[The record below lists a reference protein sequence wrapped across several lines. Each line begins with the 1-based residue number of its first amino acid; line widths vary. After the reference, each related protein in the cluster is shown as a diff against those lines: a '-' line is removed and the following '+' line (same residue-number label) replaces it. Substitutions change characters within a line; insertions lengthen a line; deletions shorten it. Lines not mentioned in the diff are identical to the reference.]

1 MSKVDRY
8 LCAYNFLYLDW
19 NAARGLTDL
28 RVRVEVDA
36 EHPGGEVKGG
46 DEVGSD
52 DGLSHDPDVLLGGQ
66 SHLLGL
72 PQDLMP
78 LLLSGVKYEDSVLCP
93 LHLEKKIFLE

>member
-1 MSKVDRY
+1 MCLQLLIFR
-8 LCAYNFLYLDW
+8 LECL
-19 NAARGLTDL
+19 RGLTDL

-36 EHPGGEVKGG
+36 QHPGGEVKGG
-46 DEVGSD
+46 DEVRSD

-93 LHLEKKIFLE
+93 LHLEKKYILRIIRE